1 MLASAWAAD
10 AAYAESGSEPAYD
23 GYLVKFSDSLRIPQ
37 TYMDELDY
45 VMPELFRTDCAALI
59 KPLLDSGIVEY
70 IEPNYCATL
79 CGDSAAEGG
88 TGTAASDKGWAYDA
102 MQAAY
107 AKNLGLDGS
116 GVRIAIIDSGVNAA
130 NADLQSARI
139 DTGCNFLDGTGDVS
153 DDIGHGT
160 RVSQMI
166 AGADNGLGTTGIAP
180 GAEIVPLKCFASGR
194 TTSLGDLIPAIMAA
208 ADKYHCDVINMSW
221 GIQTGSDTLDAAID
235 HALEKGAVCVA
246 AAGNKPSA
254 TKNTEGEMMESTDN
268 TILYPAACEGVI
280 GVGSVDS
287 NLSSADTSK
296 KNATVDVC
304 APGNLLTFVDT
315 ATGANETKQYSGTSF
330 ASPCAAAA
338 AALAKQANPSL
349 TGADVTALFES
360 RAEDLGAAGRDD
372 AYGYG
377 FVRLDTV
384 FGSPWFRQSAAGGTL
399 SVRGFRFDAAR
410 LQESGVLSAYAAMYS
425 SAGRMAALQALSQTD
440 GAAAVNITFASAP
453 EGAAVKLFYLDANYA
468 PVKAAETPS

>member
-88 TGTAASDKGWAYDA
+88 TGTAVSDKGWAYDA

-221 GIQTGSDTLDAAID
+221 GIQTGSDTLDDAID
-235 HALEKGAVCVA
+235 HAVEKGAVCVA
-246 AAGNKPSA
+246 AAGNVGDYKQG
-254 TKNTEGEMMESTDN
+254 TV
-268 TILYPAACEGVI
+268 LYPAACDGVI
-280 GVGSVDS
+280 GVGNVGSDKVVAA
-287 NLSSADTSK
+287 SSQQTAV
-296 KNATVDVC
+296 VDVC